1 MGGIIMQA
9 RALTKVF
16 GTLVA
21 NDAVSLDI
29 EAGKIHAVAGENGA
43 GKSTLMKMLYGVYTP
58 TAGEI
63 IVDGRPMRDWNAAA
77 ARENGVSMVFQDF
90 RLIPAFTVLDN
101 IFLSLAEKGFVI
113 RRGQLKKRILEL
125 AGKYRL
131 HVDPDEEVWK
141 TDLGQ
146 RQHIEIIKVL
156 INSGTRV
163 MIFDEPTS
171 VLAPHEVSSFLD
183 MLKSFR
189 NNGYAIL
196 LITHKI
202 NEIIAVADRVTVMRQ
217 GRVVCGMLRED
228 GFDRAA
234 IVAAMMG
241 EDARTPD
248 AARGEPCEKDF
259 SARPA
264 ASLRGAA
271 VLDDHQ
277 RRILANVSF
286 DIRPGEI
293 LGVAGI
299 SGNGQ
304 RELAEAIF
312 GIRRIEEGKLCWGG
326 AELTHASVQERLDA
340 GFRMVTE
347 NPLSDNVVEGFT
359 VLENMALAGI
369 PVETRRG
376 DIDWRAMRRAF
387 SSMAELKSLKVPEPD
402 RRAGSLS
409 GGNVQRLALARA
421 IIADPRLLIACYP
434 SRGLDVATVNAVHQT
449 LLRLRARGAAILLIS
464 EDLPE
469 LFELSDRLI
478 VLCTHIAL
486 GPYDPKVRDA
496 TRIGKI
502 MLGEDGDNEAAAQL

>member
-1 MGGIIMQA
+1 MGQIIMQA
-9 RALTKVF
+9 RSLTKVF

-21 NDAVSLDI
+21 NDSVDLDI
-29 EAGKIHAVAGENGA
+29 ETGTIHAVAGENGA
-43 GKSTLMKMLYGVYTP
+43 GKSTLMKMLYGVYAP
-58 TAGEI
+58 TAGEV
-63 IVDGRPMRDWNAAA
+63 IVDGHPMQGWNAAA

-101 IFLSLAEKGFVI
+101 IYLSLAEEGFI
-113 RRGQLKKRILEL
+113 IHRKQLRKRILDIAE
-125 AGKYRL
+125 KYHL
-131 HVDPDEEVWK
+131 HVVPDEEVWK

-146 RQHIEIIKVL
+146 RQHIEIIKIL

-189 NNGYAIL
+189 DNGYAIL

-202 NEIIAVADRVTVMRQ
+202 NEIIAVADKVTVMRQ
-217 GRVVCGMLRED
+217 GRVVCRMLREE
-228 GFDRAA
+228 GFIREA
-234 IVAAMMG
+234 IVAAMLG
-241 EDARTPD
+241 EDAQITE
-248 AARGEPCEKDF
+248 ATRGKFCGKDY
-259 SARPA
+259 SALPA
-264 ASLRGAA
+264 VRLCNVA

-277 RRILANVSF
+277 RKILSNVSF

-312 GIRRIEEGKLCWGG
+312 GIRRIENGKMFWGD
-326 AELTHASVQERLDA
+326 AELTHASVQKRLDA

-347 NPLSDNVVEGFT
+347 NPLSDNVVGDFS

-369 PVETRRG
+369 PVAMRRG
-376 DIDWRAMRRAF
+376 DIDWRTMRSKYLAMK
-387 SSMAELKSLKVPEPD
+387 ETKLLKVPEPE

-421 IIADPRLLIACYP
+421 IIAAPQLLIACYP
-434 SRGLDVATVNAVHQT
+434 SRGLDVATVNIVHKT
-449 LLRLRARGAAILLIS
+449 LLGLCERGAAVLLIS

-478 VLCTHIAL
+478 VLCTHTTH
-486 GPYDPKVRDA
+486 GPYDPKATDA

-502 MLGEDGDNEAAAQL
+502 MLREDGDDETVA